1 MLLEK
6 LMSKSSVEMAFLD
19 GRKVAALCFGDI
31 DLNNRPNDIDLFNCI
46 TNRDEV
52 AGNISIPSVKFKGH

>member
-1 MLLEK
+1 
-6 LMSKSSVEMAFLD
+6 MAFVD